1 MCTHPG
7 FMTNCVDNWKWHGGA
22 NPMHNNNDPAFM
34 PYILR
39 APPGFSPSGV
49 DDGKW
54 HGGAKPMQKR
64 LILHS
69 CPAVNSPRNTWFCA
83 K

>member
-39 APPGFSPSGV
+39 ATPGFVPSGTE
-49 DDGKW
+49 DGKG
-54 HGGAKPMQKR
+54 HRGAKPMHGETDPTFVPYLLGATCVR
-64 LILHS
+64 TLAL
-69 CPAVNSPRNTWFCA
+69 
-83 K
+83 

>member
-1 MCTHPG
+1 
-7 FMTNCVDNWKWHGGA
+7 MTNCVDNWKWHGGA
-22 NPMHNNNDPAFM
+22 NPMHNNNGPAFM

-54 HGGAKPMQKR
+54 HGGAKPMQKT

-69 CPAVNSPRNTWFCA
+69 CPAAPAVHSPRNTWFCA